1 MDKLKEKKERQ
12 APMEQFHYERGDL
25 LINGLTIWQAADIA
39 GQTPFYIYDFQVV
52 AKRIAALRWAL
63 PSDLQIHY
71 SIKANPMPM
80 LIQRIAM
87 LVDGLDVA
95 SLRELQLALATGISP
110 RNISFAGPGKKDH
123 ELTAAVAAGVVIN
136 IESANELARLEQ
148 IQFSRG
154 QVARVALRVNPEFH
168 LMSSGMVMGGGSQQF
183 GIDAELVGKVA
194 RGIERS
200 ELVGLHIFAGSQILN
215 TEALLEGVTHTFRLA
230 ARLAEELGVE
240 LQHLNIG
247 GGLGIPYF
255 PGNEAL
261 DLTAYGEHLAQEAE
275 AWQRR
280 FPNCRLILELGRFL
294 VGEAGLFVS
303 RVIDKKISRGK
314 TFLVVDGGLH
324 QHLAA
329 SGNFG
334 QLIRRNYPI
343 SAVTRKAST
352 VTETVNIV
360 GPLCTP
366 LDLLGKDVELPACE
380 VGDLIVIYQSGAYG
394 LTVSPIHFLS
404 HPAPIELLL

>member
-1 MDKLKEKKERQ
+1 MDTLKEKKGRHV
-12 APMEQFHYERGDL
+12 PMEQFHYQRGEL
-25 LINGLTIWQAADIA
+25 LINGLTLWQVADIA
-39 GQTPFYIYDFQVV
+39 GQTPFYIYDFEVV
-52 AKRIAALRWAL
+52 EKRVAALRRAL
-63 PSDLQIHY
+63 PPDLHIHY

-80 LIQRIAM
+80 LVQRIAL

-110 RNISFAGPGKKDH
+110 RNVSFAGPGKRDH
-123 ELTAAVAAGVVIN
+123 ELAAALAAGVVIN

-154 QVARVALRVNPEFH
+154 QVARVALRVNPEFY
-168 LMSSGMVMGGGSQQF
+168 LRGSGMVMGGGSQQF
-183 GIDAELVGKVA
+183 GIDAELVGEVA
-194 RGIERS
+194 RGVERS
-200 ELVGLHIFAGSQILN
+200 ELVGLHIFAGSQNLK

-230 ARLAEELGVE
+230 ARIAEELGVE

-255 PGNEAL
+255 PANEAL
-261 DLTAYGEHLAQEAE
+261 DLTAYGEHLAQEAA

-280 FPNCRLILELGRFL
+280 FPNCRLILELGRYL

-314 TFLVVDGGLH
+314 IFLVVDGGLH

-334 QLIRRNYPI
+334 QLIRRNYPV
-343 SAVTRKAST
+343 SAITRKASA

-366 LDLLGKDVELPACE
+366 LDLLGKDVELPVCE

>member
-1 MDKLKEKKERQ
+1 MDTLKEKKGRH
-12 APMEQFHYERGDL
+12 APMEQYHYQRGEP
-25 LINGLTIWQAADIA
+25 LINGLTLWQVADIA
-39 GQTPFYIYDFQVV
+39 GQTPFYIYDFEVV
-52 AKRIAALRWAL
+52 AKRVAALRQAL
-63 PSDLQIHY
+63 PSDLHIHY

-80 LIQRIAM
+80 LVQRIAQ

-95 SLRELQLALATGISP
+95 SLRELQLALATGISS
-110 RNISFAGPGKKDH
+110 RNVSFAGPGKRDH
-123 ELTAAVAAGVVIN
+123 ELAAALAAGVVIN

-148 IQFSRG
+148 IQCSKG
-154 QVARVALRVNPEFH
+154 QVARVALRVNPAFH
-168 LMSSGMVMGGGSQQF
+168 LRGSGMVMGGGSQQF

-194 RGIERS
+194 RGIECS
-200 ELVGLHIFAGSQILN
+200 KLVGLHIFAGSQNLK
-215 TEALLEGVTHTFRLA
+215 TEALREGVTHTFRLA
-230 ARLAEELGVE
+230 ARIAEELGVE
-240 LQHLNIG
+240 LHHLNIG

-255 PGNEAL
+255 PAHEAL
-261 DLTAYGEHLAQEAE
+261 DLTAYGEHLAQEAA
-275 AWQRR
+275 AWRCR
-280 FPNCRLILELGRFL
+280 FPDCRLILELGRYL

-314 TFLVVDGGLH
+314 LFLVVDGGLH

-329 SGNFG
+329 TGNFG
-334 QLIRRNYPI
+334 QLIHRNYPI
-343 SAVTRKAST
+343 SAITRKASS

-366 LDLLGKDVELPACE
+366 LDLLGKDVELPVCE